1 MGIIVFFVN
10 VLNNMYGGIIFKVDL
25 DSLWLF
31 EMNRIILVDFNYIKN
46 VLLNY

>member
-1 MGIIVFFVN
+1 M
-10 VLNNMYGGIIFKVDL
+10 NNMYGGIIFKVDL

-46 VLLNY
+46 DLLNY